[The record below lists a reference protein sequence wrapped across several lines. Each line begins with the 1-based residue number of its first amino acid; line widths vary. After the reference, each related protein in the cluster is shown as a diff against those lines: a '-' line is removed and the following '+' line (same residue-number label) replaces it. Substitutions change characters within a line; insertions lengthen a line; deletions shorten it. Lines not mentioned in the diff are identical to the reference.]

1 MELCLHATVA
11 KIAPEVR
18 WTYHVQDIG
27 QAVPSVTIDW
37 QRIPASNE
45 TLFIYKYSKTT

>member
-1 MELCLHATVA
+1 MELCLHATAA
-11 KIAPEVR
+11 KIAPKVR

-27 QAVPSVTIDW
+27 QAVFSVTIDW

-45 TLFIYKYSKTT
+45 TLFIYKHSKTT